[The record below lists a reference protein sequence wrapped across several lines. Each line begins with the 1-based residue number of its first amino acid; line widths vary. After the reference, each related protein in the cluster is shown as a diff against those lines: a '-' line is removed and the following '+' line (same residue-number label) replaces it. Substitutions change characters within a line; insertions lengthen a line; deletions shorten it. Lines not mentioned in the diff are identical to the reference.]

1 MTMSKPLKDA
11 VKSGDENTL
20 AEASDG
26 TGRPKPVAILE
37 PGTRPR
43 RRATGP
49 RTAIG
54 KQRSRLN
61 AQTHRIF
68 SKGRIVGDESAR
80 EFEFLLQ
87 GLLHDLKPEGVL
99 ETLLVDQLATILWR
113 KRRILRAEAAEIEN
127 AQFETLDTLNA
138 YAADM
143 WDRVRSGEAT
153 GGMLKHQDNPYILR
167 EALLMLKVRCALEER
182 GSTDPWIL
190 RRLYGLDHQ
199 GSEPFGT
206 VLCMYLNCSK
216 EAADNSNRSA
226 ESPEDLK
233 KKMLEFLDQEINR
246 VQDLLAQ
253 WVCFDIARSEC
264 NKLAA
269 LVPPPAISER
279 LLRYE
284 THLSRE
290 FDRTLSQLE
299 RLQRMRLG
307 QPVLPPISVRLSG

>member
-1 MTMSKPLKDA
+1 MSKPLKDA
-11 VKSGDENTL
+11 VNSGDENTL

-43 RRATGP
+43 RKATGP

-113 KRRILRAEAAEIEN
+113 KRRILRAEAAEIKN

-153 GGMLKHQDNPYILR
+153 GGMLKHQDNPYVLR
-167 EALLMLKVRCALEER
+167 EALLMLKVVRCALEER
-182 GSTDPWIL
+182 GFTDPWIL

-199 GSEPFGT
+199 SAAPFGT
-206 VLCMYLNCSK
+206 VLYMYLNCSK
-216 EAADNSNRSA
+216 EAADNSNRNA

-233 KKMLEFLDQEINR
+233 KKMLEILDQEINR

-253 WVCFDIARSEC
+253 WVCVDIARSEC

-269 LVPPPAISER
+269 LVPPPAVSER

-299 RLQRMRLG
+299 RLQRWRLG
-307 QPVLPPISVRLSG
+307 QPVARLDVSISG